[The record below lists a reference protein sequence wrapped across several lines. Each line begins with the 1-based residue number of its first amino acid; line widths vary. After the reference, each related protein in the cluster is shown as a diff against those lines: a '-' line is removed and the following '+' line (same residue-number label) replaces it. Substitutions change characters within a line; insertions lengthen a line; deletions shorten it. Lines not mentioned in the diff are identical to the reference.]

1 MFLLASLNAML
12 LTSLMSFTELRKI
25 SADSPSTPSL
35 LPAQLARLSITNR
48 SEDPIE
54 RSKNA
59 CSFLMLALTTLAE
72 LLTQPELSTVASQRT
87 SRKSATQE
95 FLWGTLTWQSCD
107 FLKELEAQLSTCL
120 PASHFGKLVFSSTME
135 PVTVLVAG

>member
-1 MFLLASLNAML
+1 MFLLALLNAML
-12 LTSLMSFTELRKI
+12 LTSSMSFTELRKI
-25 SADSPSTPSL
+25 SVDSPSIPFL
-35 LPAQLARLSITNR
+35 LPAQLGRLSITSR

-72 LLTQPELSTVASQRT
+72 LLIQLELSTVASHPT

-120 PASHFGKLVFSSTME
+120 PVSHFGKLVFNSIME